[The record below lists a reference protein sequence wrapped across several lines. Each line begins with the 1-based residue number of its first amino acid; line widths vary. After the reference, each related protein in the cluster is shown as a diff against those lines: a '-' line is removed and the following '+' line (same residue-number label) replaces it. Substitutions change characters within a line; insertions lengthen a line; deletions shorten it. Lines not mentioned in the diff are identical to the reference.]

1 MWYDDFLNAETLVA
15 VGLVIA
21 LLICILFESDSQLA
35 MSIASG
41 LIGYIGRSKIAS
53 YSNKKED
60 DK

>member
-21 LLICILFESDSQLA
+21 LLICIVMGSDSQLA

-41 LIGYIGRSKIAS
+41 LIGYIGRSKLS
-53 YSNKKED
+53 SDKKEG
-60 DK
+60 K